1 MRGWTHTRG
10 VSSPVYTHIA
20 HKHVKVVRWDT
31 RAHHAIEFLILN
43 AARDT
48 HVDVGEVII
57 AELARHT

>member
-1 MRGWTHTRG
+1 M
-10 VSSPVYTHIA
+10 YTHIA